1 MKKLLLLSIVML
13 LFASCEKEE
22 NQSNCSVCTVMTSNS
37 LDGESTDIYEQS
49 EVGDCDETQD
59 EFKEQMNVRHDALD
73 LMVLTGNLGT
83 GLNTTQTHTITCQYD

>member
-22 NQSNCSVCTVMTSNS
+22 NQSDCSVCTVITSNS
-37 LDGESTDIYEQS
+37 STGESTDTYGQDEN
-49 EVGDCDETQD
+49 GDCNDTQD
-59 EFKEQMNVRHDALD
+59 EFKEQMDVRHDALD

-83 GLNTTQTHTITCQYD
+83 GLNTTQTHTITCQYE